1 MKKRESVR
9 NRILQTSMKLFYSQ
23 GVNSTGINQIIEE
36 AKVAK
41 ASFYTYFPSKR
52 DLIRECIVEYD
63 KIIRNQMVSVV
74 QESVSFNDFVKK
86 WIVVIK
92 RNFQLIYRG
101 CPIAESGFQID
112 SDETEMMDLMKEILH
127 GWENLVCEFLK
138 GMIKNNKLPE
148 TMDVDQVSRRMVLLY
163 EGAAT
168 MWRITNEEDYLDDLE
183 YLMTRMLE

>member
-9 NRILQTSMKLFYSQ
+9 SRILQTSMKLFYNQ

-41 ASFYTYFPSKR
+41 ASFYNHFPSKR
-52 DLIRECIVEYD
+52 DLIKECIMEYD
-63 KIIRNQMVSVV
+63 KIIKKQMVNVV
-74 QESVSFNDFVKK
+74 QESISFNDFVKK

-92 RNFQLIYRG
+92 GNFQIIYRG
-101 CPIAESGFQID
+101 CPIAESGFQLD
-112 SDETEMMDLMKEILH
+112 SDDQDMMDLMKQIIH
-127 GWENLVCEFLK
+127 GWENLVSEFLK
-138 GMIKNNKLPE
+138 DMIRRDKLPV
-148 TMDVDQVSRRMVLLY
+148 TMDTDKVSKRMVHLY

-168 MWRITNEEDYLDDLE
+168 MWRITNEENYIDDLE